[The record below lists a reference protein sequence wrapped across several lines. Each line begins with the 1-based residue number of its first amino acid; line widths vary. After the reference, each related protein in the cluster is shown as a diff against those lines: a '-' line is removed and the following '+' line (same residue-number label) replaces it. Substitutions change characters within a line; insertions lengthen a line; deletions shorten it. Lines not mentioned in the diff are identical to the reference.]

1 MEIDFLVKNGIKVSP
16 IEVKYANYRS
26 HKSLDRLMAKFSGS
40 LGLKYVICTA
50 DYHEADGIVY
60 LPAYMA
66 HLI

>member
-1 MEIDFLVKNGIKVSP
+1 MKNGIKVSP
-16 IEVKYANYRS
+16 IEVKSANYRS
-26 HKSLDRLMAKFSGS
+26 HKSLDRLMAKFKGC